1 MTQVS
6 KAPTVTGEWECT
18 ECDYIIEGTE
28 AKRPA
33 HCPECDAPADALEFL
48 PNEDNVE
55 DDWTEDGD
63 DEESDALDD
72 DDYEDDDDDYD
83 EDLDDDEEDNEELD
97 DDDDY

>member
-6 KAPTVTGEWECT
+6 KVPTVTGEWECT
-18 ECDYIIEGTE
+18 ECGYIIEGTE
-28 AKRPA
+28 AKPPA

-48 PNEDNVE
+48 PNEDDVE
-55 DDWTEDGD
+55 DDWADDGD
-63 DEESDALDD
+63 DAESDALDD

-83 EDLDDDEEDNEELD
+83 EDLDDDEDDNEELD